1 MCRDF
6 SIFILCPALAYAHY
20 IKSKMPL
27 NDYISSQHSQLN
39 LVRESNAHLRRENEE
54 LSKRIS
60 VFTEELK
67 NLKDSAM
74 PLEEAGRKLKA
85 EKEALEGVNAQLLL
99 DANYW
104 RDRWAACI
112 SSDADLYMRMRMI
125 VMMMMIIVT
134 IILII
139 MLIAFMMRMIS
150 I

>member
-1 MCRDF
+1 MT
-6 SIFILCPALAYAHY
+6 SVYILCPALVNAHY
-20 IKSKMPL
+20 IKSKIQL
-27 NDYISSQHSQLN
+27 NDNISSYHSQLN

-85 EKEALEGVNAQLLL
+85 EKEALEGVNTQLLL

-112 SSDADLYMRMRMI
+112 SSDDDLYVRMI
-125 VMMMMIIVT
+125 VVMMII
-134 IILII
+134 IIIII
-139 MLIAFMMRMIS
+139 MLIAFVMMLILSS

>member
-1 MCRDF
+1 M
-6 SIFILCPALAYAHY
+6 
-20 IKSKMPL
+20 
-27 NDYISSQHSQLN
+27 
-39 LVRESNAHLRRENEE
+39 RESNAHLRRENEE

-112 SSDADLYMRMRMI
+112 SSDDDLYVRMI
-125 VMMMMIIVT
+125 VMMMMII
-134 IILII
+134 IINIIII
-139 MLIAFMMRMIS
+139 MLIAFMMMLILSS